1 MPVYGGFIPQPCA
14 KMARNL
20 KGSNTPAIIAAVYG
34 NRHYDDALLQM
45 KDILTEQGFYVI
57 AAGGFIA
64 EHSVFPSVA
73 SGRPDDKDKAA
84 MKAFAAKCCQLL
96 SIRSLKNYKDIS
108 LPGTQGYDGF
118 SYEGDFRKTNNEL
131 CIACG
136 ACIKVCPAGAR
147 NYHCE
152 AYEEVKKDFEKT
164 SLQFSM
170 IPMNFMRNGKAD
182 YILTGYWAK
191 KAYEEAK
198 QKNLA
203 PAGLVIAIMHK
214 DLISDTVLPNTPIM
228 LQYKIHADKK
238 SLYNTPPAYNIYMA
252 GKVLKWIQSLGG
264 LEKMKEINK
273 RKASIL
279 YDYLDSSSL
288 FYGLANTDSRSL
300 MNVTFRTKSDAID
313 AEFIKQAEKHEII
326 SIKGHRAIGWMRASL
341 YNAMPIEGVQHLVD
355 FMREFEK
362 TGDHYGKE

>member
-57 AAGGFIA
+57 AAGAFIA

-96 SIRSLKNYKDIS
+96 SIRSLKNYKEIS

-118 SYEGDFRKTNNEL
+118 SYEGVPFKPDGDDKCVACGECRRICPQNAISEGDFRKTNNEL

-147 NYHCE
+147 NYHSE
-152 AYEEVKKDFEKT
+152 VYEQVRNDFEKMC
-164 SLQFSM
+164 S
-170 IPMNFMRNGKAD
+170 
-182 YILTGYWAK
+182 
-191 KAYEEAK
+191 E
-198 QKNLA
+198 
-203 PAGLVIAIMHK
+203 
-214 DLISDTVLPNTPIM
+214 
-228 LQYKIHADKK
+228 YKV
-238 SLYNTPPAYNIYMA
+238 PEM
-252 GKVLKWIQSLGG
+252 
-264 LEKMKEINK
+264 
-273 RKASIL
+273 
-279 YDYLDSSSL
+279 
-288 FYGLANTDSRSL
+288 FYVEG
-300 MNVTFRTKSDAID
+300 
-313 AEFIKQAEKHEII
+313 AE
-326 SIKGHRAIGWMRASL
+326 
-341 YNAMPIEGVQHLVD
+341 
-355 FMREFEK
+355 
-362 TGDHYGKE
+362 